1 MTAADRYSTPASFRR
16 ALTDRLKLAAKESR
30 WSVPQ
35 LQRQVAYDRL
45 LERLYLV
52 DAGWI
57 VKGATALLARDL
69 GVRGTLDI
77 DLYRQAARE
86 VAEADLRRAAAAD
99 VGDWFRFEIGAGS
112 VLGNAGLRLPV
123 KSVIGATTWTGF
135 HIDLV
140 GSGVRMTGQPE
151 DVPPLARGA
160 IPEVSQHGYKAY
172 PLIDHVADKVAATYE
187 RYGETRMPST
197 RYRDLVDLIS
207 IVTGT
212 RNPAIVG
219 PGTVTAIDREPG
231 HSTGASRAGR
241 FREQRPLGAVWV
253 IGQQP
258 GGAVGEPLLEPLPAP
273 SAVGSQPGEYGGVH
287 EQPDDIDGVGAVDA
301 GAQRGPRREAVDYPA
316 GHRGPVVA

>member
-1 MTAADRYSTPASFRR
+1 VTPGQTRRRGQLRNDCDDSVLDARLFRR

-30 WSVPQ
+30 WTLPQ

-52 DAGWI
+52 DNGWI

-112 VLGNAGLRLPV
+112 ALNAGLRLPV
-123 KSVIGATTWTGF
+123 NSVIGTTTWVGF
-135 HIDLV
+135 HVDLV
-140 GSGVRMTGQPE
+140 GSGLRMTGQPE

-207 IVTGT
+207 IVTGASV
-212 RNPAIVG
+212 PAEGQHAALVSEFQRRRLPLPETFDVPDRRLWEAGYAAEARRSLLTTGCTLNEAIPIV
-219 PGTVTAIDREPG
+219 R
-231 HSTGASRAGR
+231 R
-241 FREQRPLGAVWV
+241 FVH
-253 IGQQP
+253 
-258 GGAVGEPLLEPLPAP
+258 PLLNGTA
-273 SAVGSQPGEYGGVH
+273 SGVW
-287 EQPDDIDGVGAVDA
+287 D
-301 GAQRGPRREAVDYPA
+301 RGLQEWRTPRS
-316 GHRGPVVA
+316 